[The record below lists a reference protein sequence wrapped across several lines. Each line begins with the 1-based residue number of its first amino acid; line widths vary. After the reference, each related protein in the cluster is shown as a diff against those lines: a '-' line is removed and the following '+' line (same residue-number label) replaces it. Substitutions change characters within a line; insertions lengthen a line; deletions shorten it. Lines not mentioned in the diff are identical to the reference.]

1 MIAGLMEIL
10 RMKTKMLV
18 ILASVLLVAGI
29 PANAHHSFAA
39 VFDAEKPVEK
49 SGTVT
54 EVEWMNPH
62 AWIYID
68 VESDDGEVVNWA
80 FEIGSPN
87 GLMRRGWT
95 RKSVQVGDAISITGY
110 HARDGSNRGNV
121 KTIVLADGKELTGN
135 SSRYK

>member
-1 MIAGLMEIL
+1 MEIL
-10 RMKTKMLV
+10 RVKTKMLV
-18 ILASVLLVAGI
+18 LLASALLVAGI

-68 VESDDGEVVNWA
+68 VEGDDGEVVNWA